1 MSERS
6 LGFDPAHVHLDGAY
20 GMRLR
25 KALQRISL
33 DDVMDEEFIIQ
44 DALPDQ
50 KRIRIHQRFN
60 GDISGRYLGLYAQA
74 VRFREYDEPRLR
86 RHAERLFAVQN
97 DDGSFG
103 YRLGT
108 DVFYPKIYGNGR
120 MLLGLAHYYRLTADP
135 RALRAA
141 HGLVGYYR
149 SIHDGALTHE
159 DARSQAF
166 YFQVLD
172 GLVSLYAL
180 DPSVDLKRS
189 INSIADAVWDE
200 PRNHAHSYLTTLRAL
215 ADWELLEPD
224 AARRTWLFDR
234 WREAQAGATLD
245 GSFTEVFPDKPRNE
259 GCTIADWLG
268 LHLRLWQLTGDD
280 AMLDAAENI
289 WLNALY
295 TNQFENF
302 GFGHRYYLGGT
313 RRLGY
318 ITEGT
323 EAWWCC
329 SYHGPLALLD
339 LKRYLFTRSREN
351 ALQINFFAHA
361 RLESGPLP
369 IAMETTYP
377 DSGSVRFRALDDSSG
392 EVALSIRL
400 PGFADARSLETVVV
414 ARDGSTEHDVG
425 TIQDRRLCVARVWSA
440 GDELHVEMPMPV
452 RLVDPASGAPVDA
465 QSAHAATVMDD
476 VAIRRGPL
484 FLGAVPVHE
493 FSLDDQLLELPRSS
507 LLGDGSLVLPSF
519 DNSQRILYSGFRG
532 SADHNVYHLW
542 HPAAH
547 YGADIASASGA
558 TRAELGSIRNEGA
571 TSGGGATGA
580 AATGDGH
587 ATADGGAERLDR
599 IGPIDLKPVNEQT
612 DHRSDVRYRFDVR
625 FVDR

>member
-1 MSERS
+1 MIDLT
-6 LGFDPAHVHLDGAY
+6 LGFDPAHVHLGRGY
-20 GMRLR
+20 GMRLQ
-25 KALQRISL
+25 KALQRISR
-33 DDVMDEEFIIQ
+33 DEVMDEEFIIQ

-74 VRFREYDEPRLR
+74 ARFGSYREPRLR
-86 RHAERLFAVQN
+86 RHAERLFSVQN
-97 DDGSFG
+97 ADGSFG
-103 YRLGT
+103 YRIGT
-108 DVFYPKIYGNGR
+108 DVFFPKIYGNGR
-120 MLLGLAHYYRLTADP
+120 MLLGLTQYYRLTGDP

-149 SIHDGALTHE
+149 SIHDGALAHE
-159 DARSQAF
+159 DPRSQAF

-180 DPSVDLKRS
+180 EPSVELKRT
-189 INSIADAVWDE
+189 INSIADAVWDK
-200 PRNHAHSYLTTLRAL
+200 PQNHAHSYLTALRSL
-215 ADWELLEPD
+215 ANWELIEPD
-224 AARRTWLFDR
+224 PARRQWLFDR
-234 WREAQAGATLD
+234 WEDAQAGSTLD

-280 AMLDAAENI
+280 TMLDAAENI

-302 GFGHRYYLGGT
+302 GFGHRYYLGGK
-313 RRLGY
+313 RALGY

-351 ALQINFFAHA
+351 ALQINFFANA

-369 IAMETTYP
+369 ISMETTYP
-377 DSGSVRFRALDDSSG
+377 DSGSVRLRALGDSSG

-400 PGFADARSLETVVV
+400 PGFADVRSLETVVV
-414 ARDGSTEHDVG
+414 SRDGTTERGVG
-425 TIQDRRLCVARVWSA
+425 TLEDRRLCIARVWSA
-440 GDELHVEMPMPV
+440 GDELHLELPMPV
-452 RLVDPASGAPVDA
+452 RLIAPASGAPVDA
-465 QSAHAATVMDD
+465 DTAYAAKVLDD

-493 FSLDDQLLELPRSS
+493 FALDDQVLDLPRSS
-507 LLGDGSLVLPSF
+507 LQGDGSLALPDF
-519 DNSQRILYSGFRG
+519 DNSQKILYSGFRG
-532 SADHNVYHLW
+532 TAEHNVYHLW

-547 YGADIASASGA
+547 FGVDVVSASGA
-558 TRAELGSIRNEGA
+558 ERAELGSIQRQGA
-571 TSGGGATGA
+571 LGESSEAG
-580 AATGDGH
+580 
-587 ATADGGAERLDR
+587 ERLDR
-599 IGPIDLKPVNEQT
+599 VGPLDLKPLAAQT
-612 DHRSDVRYRFDVR
+612 AHRSDVRYRFAVR
-625 FVDR
+625 FRSTT